1 MAGVDIQTVIP
12 VFSLLINICVINAQ
26 SLRNKVCDFNDLI
39 LDRKLDFLIVSE
51 SWLKPSDP
59 DYIFR
64 VNSLCPP
71 HYKYVDAPRPTK
83 KSGGG
88 IAIVYK
94 DQFSVKQIPPPR
106 KSLSFE

>member
-59 DYIFR
+59 DYILR
-64 VNSLCPP
+64 VNPATSM
-71 HYKYVDAPRPTK
+71 
-83 KSGGG
+83 
-88 IAIVYK
+88 
-94 DQFSVKQIPPPR
+94 
-106 KSLSFE
+106 